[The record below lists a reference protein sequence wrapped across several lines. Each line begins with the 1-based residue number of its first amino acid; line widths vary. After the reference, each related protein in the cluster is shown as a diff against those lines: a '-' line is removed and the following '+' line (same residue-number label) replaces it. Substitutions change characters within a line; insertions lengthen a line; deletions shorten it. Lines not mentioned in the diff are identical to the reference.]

1 MVDYITAEVKSYIGK
16 ESQWVECTDEVEK
29 GQIRRHFQAIMDPD
43 PCYWDEAY
51 AKKTK
56 FGGIVAPPLFPL
68 HALRPVPSNPDPFEG
83 THLDPDFDGSKRGP
97 VLGLD
102 HPPIPLVRILN
113 GGNQVELYQQAKPGE
128 RIFFKSKYVDVFQ
141 KDGRTGTMVFLL
153 TETVYKNDKDEI
165 LMKGVQTKIMR

>member
-1 MVDYITAEVKSYIGK
+1 MVDYITDEVKSYLGR

-43 PCYWDEAY
+43 PCYWDEDY

-56 FGGIVAPPLFPL
+56 FDGIVAPPLFPL
-68 HALRPVPSNPDPFEG
+68 HAQRPVPDNPDPFEG

-97 VLGLD
+97 VLGLE
-102 HPPIPLVRILN
+102 HPPIPLVRI
-113 GGNQVELYQQAKPGE
+113 QQTKPGE